1 MGLAQGIELSYL
13 HLLAGEDG
21 LAVERVTG
29 CSHSGAN
36 EAGRAVANGA
46 NDLAAGVGR
55 LHHARQLLAEG
66 AVPCNSVATCAHVQA
81 HATL

>member
-1 MGLAQGIELSYL
+1 MGLTQGIEVSLP

-21 LAVERVTG
+21 LAVERVAG
-29 CSHSGAN
+29 CGHSGAN
-36 EAGRAVANGA
+36 EAGWAVANGA
-46 NDLAAGVGR
+46 DDLTAGIGR

-66 AVPCNSVATCAHVQA
+66 AVPCNSMATCAHVQA